1 MFELYREE
9 NRDLEL
15 HTEGNRLLNKKG
27 ERVLL
32 TGVNCA
38 SLEWLSA
45 PEKLKSTVIHA
56 LDVWHANTM
65 RSAFMRIFRW
75 GLSCPGSI
83 ASPPGISGGGCM
95 KIC

>member
-9 NRDLEL
+9 NREQEL
-15 HTEGNRLLNKKG
+15 HVEGNKLLNKKG

-45 PEKLKSTVIHA
+45 PEKLKPTVIHA
-56 LDVWHANTM
+56 LDVWHANTIR
-65 RSAFMRIFRW
+65 RSEERR
-75 GLSCPGSI
+75 
-83 ASPPGISGGGCM
+83 
-95 KIC
+95 